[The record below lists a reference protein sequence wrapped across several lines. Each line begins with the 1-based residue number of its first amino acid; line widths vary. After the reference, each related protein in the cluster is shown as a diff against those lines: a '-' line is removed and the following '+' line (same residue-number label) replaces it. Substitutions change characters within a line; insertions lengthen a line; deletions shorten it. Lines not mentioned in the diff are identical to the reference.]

1 MRQGRERARELGREW
16 VRMKRGREKV
26 EEREREQGRERE
38 REQGRERERVQGA
51 LSQQMQVCVR

>member
-38 REQGRERERVQGA
+38 REQGA